1 MKQLALSLGGSGEKL
16 VHVRRKYPIGA
27 LATLDF
33 SAAGASSGRAA
44 RGSRALSRRSSWP
57 RAERR
62 FSVAAPLAR
71 RTRLRGD
78 AGLLE
83 RPHQLARLVA
93 EEAASEADRV
103 ALKLVSAALDQ
114 PGELADGRLVG
125 EAIAPLTGPLSEDR
139 EVVILPDQIRQLVSA
154 PGDSLHLH
162 RRGGS
167 DDLRRVPEVLGAL
180 CRSRFRRGSGSAG
193 TLPRGDAVDQSCS
206 AALAGI
212 IRARRVRMAAM
223 ISSGSIP

>member
-16 VHVRRKYPIGA
+16 VRVRRKYPTGA

-62 FSVAAPLAR
+62 FPVAAPPAR
-71 RTRLRGD
+71 RTRRRGD

-83 RPHQLARLVA
+83 RPHQLARPVA

-125 EAIAPLTGPLSEDR
+125 EAIAPLTRPAERGSRGRDPPRSD
-139 EVVILPDQIRQLVSA
+139 STA

-180 CRSRFRRGSGSAG
+180 CRSRVRREAEAPGRSRVAMPS
-193 TLPRGDAVDQSCS
+193 
-206 AALAGI
+206 
-212 IRARRVRMAAM
+212 IRVAARRWPA
-223 ISSGSIP
+223 SSGRVVCGWRR